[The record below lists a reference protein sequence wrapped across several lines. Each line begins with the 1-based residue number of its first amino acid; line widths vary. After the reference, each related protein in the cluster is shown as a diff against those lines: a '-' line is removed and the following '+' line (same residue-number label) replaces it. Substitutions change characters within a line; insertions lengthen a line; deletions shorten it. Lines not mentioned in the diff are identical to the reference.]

1 MGKLCR
7 IRLLR
12 PEGLKA
18 KEEGVTD
25 NELAVLTGSSEAL
38 TTLSVEKKPHL
49 VQPDSCFKNNLKKDT
64 TKNTESSNEKI

>member
-18 KEEGVTD
+18 KEEGVSAD
-25 NELAVLTGSSEAL
+25 ELAVLTGSSKAL
-38 TTLSVEKKPHL
+38 TTSSSEKKPHPRN
-49 VQPDSCFKNNLKKDT
+49 PDSYLKSNLKKDT
-64 TKNTESSNEKI
+64 MKNTKNSKEKI